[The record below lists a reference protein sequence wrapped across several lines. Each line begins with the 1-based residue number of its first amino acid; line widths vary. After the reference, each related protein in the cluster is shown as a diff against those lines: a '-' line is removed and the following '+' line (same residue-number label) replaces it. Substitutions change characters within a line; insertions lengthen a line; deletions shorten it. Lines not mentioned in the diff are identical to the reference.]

1 MKKTSANE
9 IRDLV
14 FENYYKRI
22 GYSKKNSYYSMK
34 HLKKADLLLLANRL
48 IEKLTDPRNAKEH
61 YQEHYQ
67 RKKNRKPLVK
77 QSGTITYQPKTFE
90 NPKINDI
97 TIIYYND
104 KKQLSQNTQKL
115 CINYPR
121 L

>member
-1 MKKTSANE
+1 MKSETLSLKTIINE
-9 IRDLV
+9 LDILRKTV
-14 FENYYKRI
+14 T
-22 GYSKKNSYYSMK
+22 
-34 HLKKADLLLLANRL
+34 DLLLLANRL

-67 RKKNRKPLVK
+67 RKKNRKPVVK

-115 CINYPR
+115 RINYPR